1 MTDRLGALL
10 AENPSLERASRLAP
24 RTLPVLSAFESLLPD
39 AGLRPGTTTS
49 ITGVGAISLALS
61 LVARATKDSWTASIG
76 MPALGLRAADEL
88 GIDLDRFVVVDDPGK
103 QWIDVLAALV
113 DAFDVV
119 LAHPPPT
126 RHARKVSARVREQD
140 AVLVV
145 IGQWVES
152 DVRIAGGTSQWHG
165 IGRGYGHLE
174 ARTIDVTVSGRRA
187 ATRPRD
193 ATLWLPDPD
202 GNVSLVERDNVVR
215 LAR

>member
-10 AENPSLERASRLAP
+10 ASNPSLELASRLAP
-24 RTLPVLSAFESLLPD
+24 RTLPVLPAFESLLPD

-49 ITGVGAISLALS
+49 ITGIGATSLALS

-76 MPALGLRAADEL
+76 LPAMGLRAADEL

-103 QWIDVLAALV
+103 QWVEVFAALV

-119 LAHPPPT
+119 LAHAPGT

-145 IGQWVES
+145 IGPWVES
-152 DVRIAGGTSQWHG
+152 DVRIAGSISEWHG

-174 ARTIDVTVSGRRA
+174 SRSIDVTVTGRRA
-187 ATRPRD
+187 ATRPKTK
-193 ATLWLPDPD
+193 TLWLPDD
-202 GNVSLVERDNVVR
+202 EGNVTLFERDNVVR